1 MSFYSNNRHGMLFI
15 KTLRSISLFL
25 FYFLSLSL
33 FSLKSAFLPVHR
45 ILLRPN
51 EASDELRQA
60 SSVFEKTSAKE
71 HATQGFTKR
80 KRVRFDWVL

>member
-1 MSFYSNNRHGMLFI
+1 MSFYPNNRHGMLFI

-25 FYFLSLSL
+25 VYFLFL

-51 EASDELRQA
+51 EATDELRQT